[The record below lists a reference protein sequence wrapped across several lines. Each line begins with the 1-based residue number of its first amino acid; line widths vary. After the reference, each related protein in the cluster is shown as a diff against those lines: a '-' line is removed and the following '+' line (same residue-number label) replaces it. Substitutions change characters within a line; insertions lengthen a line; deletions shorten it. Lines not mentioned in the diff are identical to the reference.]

1 MLIQINAR
9 ERRTCQIL
17 SMGSITLLDVR
28 DELRA
33 GRHPLPQIRAA
44 ANDMKPDERL
54 RVIATFEPIPLI
66 QLLRGKG
73 LGFQSRQIGPEHWEI
88 DFSRDLPTAGPISS
102 GPAMAPCCS
111 AAGMVDVDARGLEPP
126 EPMIRILSAYETLAP
141 GGSIHALTDRRPMH
155 LLDALAERGASADS
169 RELPSGGWETI
180 IQKGCG
186 G

>member
-1 MLIQINAR
+1 MSRVKI
-9 ERRTCQIL
+9 
-17 SMGSITLLDVR
+17 LDVR

-33 GRHPLPQIRAA
+33 GRHPLPQILAA
-44 ANDMKPDERL
+44 ATELRTSERL
-54 RVIATFEPIPLI
+54 RVIAIFEPIPLI
-66 QLLRGKG
+66 HLLRGKG
-73 LGFQSRQIGPEHWEI
+73 LGCESRHVGPEHWEI
-88 DFSRDLPTAGPISS
+88 DFGRDLPTEGPIPKE
-102 GPAMAPCCS
+102 GTMAPCCS
-111 AAGMVDVDARGLEPP
+111 ASGMINVDARGLEPP
-126 EPMIRILSAYETLAP
+126 EPIVQILSAYETLAP